1 VKLSLFDIAS
11 EYRAAVDKLSDLD
24 LDEQTIADTLESLPG
39 ELEAKARNVAAFA
52 RDLEATASSIKDA
65 EAQMAARRKA
75 IENRAAGLRR
85 YLMTSMQVAG
95 ISKIECPQFCLSIKA
110 NPPAVEIYEPLSVP
124 ADYMKQPP
132 PPPPTPDKT
141 LISKA
146 LKDGY
151 EVPGARLVRGQ
162 RLEIQ

>member
-1 VKLSLFDIAS
+1 VKLSLFDIAA
-11 EYRAAVDKLSDLD
+11 EYRAAVDRLSDLD
-24 LDEQTIADTLESLPG
+24 LPEEVIADTLESLPG